1 MSKKLLVINPDS
13 TMEVQFDQQITAG
26 RDVFN
31 SLCLRDPEISRSHA
45 IIFENDDQI
54 IIKDLKSRNG
64 IYVHGERVREA
75 VLKPGDEIIMGA
87 TVLFF
92 EPPENF
98 DLKQNLSRRGQYLLE
113 KHLNSDAGEKPTPAE
128 VFTPAE
134 MNAALDT
141 LFTEPD
147 RNSFFTLDHSLMLL
161 RAIRE
166 MDEARDARGLF
177 EGALRSTLSMLGGH
191 RGVIMEADESKKNLK
206 VRAIL
211 TADNSATI
219 VIGQPVLQ
227 IVLAEEKCICCANIH
242 RDKRFAKLGLKSGKR
257 IQSFCAVPIQTPEEL
272 FGFIYLDSEDP
283 AISYSFSELR
293 SLYFIASHLGSLL
306 RARPGHF
313 DKHAKSEKGSDKIS
327 VAPAG

>member
-1 MSKKLLVINPDS
+1 MSKKLLVINPDN
-13 TMEVQFDQQITAG
+13 TMEVQFDQQITVG

-45 IIFENDDQI
+45 IIFEHDDQVV
-54 IIKDLKSRNG
+54 IKDLKSRNG
-64 IYVHGERVREA
+64 IYVRGERVREA
-75 VLKPGDEIIMGA
+75 VLKAGDEIVMGA

-113 KHLNSDAGEKPTPAE
+113 KHLNGAANEKPTPAE
-128 VFTPAE
+128 VYLPRE
-134 MNAALDT
+134 MNEALDT
-141 LFTEPD
+141 LFTDPD
-147 RNSFFTLDHSLMLL
+147 RNSFFTLDQSLLLL

-166 MDEARDARGLF
+166 MDESRDARGLF
-177 EGALRSTLSMLGGH
+177 EEALRCTLSMLGGH
-191 RGVIMEADESKKNLK
+191 RGVIMEADETKKNLK

-219 VIGQPVLQ
+219 VIGQPILQ

-257 IQSFCAVPIQTPEEL
+257 IQSFIAAPIQTPDEL
-272 FGFIYLDSEDP
+272 FGFIYLDAEDT
-283 AISYSFSELR
+283 AISYGFSELR
-293 SLYFIASHLGSLL
+293 SLYFVASHLGSLL
-306 RARPGHF
+306 RVRPGHF
-313 DKHAKSEKGSDKIS
+313 AKHAKSEKGSDKIS
-327 VAPAG
+327 VAPEH